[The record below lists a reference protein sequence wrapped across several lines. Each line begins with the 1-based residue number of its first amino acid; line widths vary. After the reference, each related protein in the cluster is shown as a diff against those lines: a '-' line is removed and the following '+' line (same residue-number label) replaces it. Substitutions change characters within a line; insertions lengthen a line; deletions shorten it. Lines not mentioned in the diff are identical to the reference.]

1 MSEGKLEISNQAV
14 SIGMKLPLAKQTE
27 KPKALVVG
35 LGRVGREIAKR
46 LHSSWRV
53 IAIDKDA
60 EVVEQYRQSLDENAE
75 VEVLCGDVSSLLV
88 LRRAKA
94 NEVKM
99 AVAVLGDDEATE
111 IFCNL
116 MQKEF
121 SVPFLYAQVISEEKA
136 PIIKKTG
143 AEVSCRSSVMASVML
158 AQIDS
163 SRKIADNIG
172 LGMGEISEVKIL
184 PHSAVIGRSLMQL
197 HPQAYL
203 VGAIYRGGKL
213 VVPHGNT
220 VFEAEDRV
228 VLIGDPVVL
237 PRVAAYF
244 RSGFS
249 NFPMPYGSQFMTLG
263 YGEKPP
269 VEVETEAVWLAKSVK
284 DDDKADIEPLAWQ
297 VPGKKQSDLYKILE
311 ENDCGCLVVP
321 STSFNMWQTMGLLN
335 CKLMELLNKA
345 NRPCLVARGSFPYK
359 RIVHVVTPE
368 HPRSLELALGL
379 VRSLGVP
386 FICLAV
392 KPEEMVAG
400 EEQNKELQNS
410 LQKAVKIA
418 SLYSVTAESVCL
430 DGNPVHKVVEFLQAS
445 DLLVIAHRQ
454 NHRFS
459 LISPDVSRQIIMRAD
474 CSVMVLPHGGKID
487 YAKSVNV
494 NGGGAQ

>member
-1 MSEGKLEISNQAV
+1 MSEAKPEIQNQAV
-14 SIGMKLPLAKQTE
+14 AIGMKLPLAKKTE
-27 KPKALVVG
+27 KPKALVAG
-35 LGRVGREIAKR
+35 LGRTGREVAKR
-46 LHSSWRV
+46 LRSSWQV

-60 EVVEQYRQSLDENAE
+60 EAVEQYRQSLGENAE
-75 VEVLCGDVSSLLV
+75 DEIICGDVSSLLV
-88 LRRAKA
+88 LQRAKA
-94 NEVKM
+94 ADVRM
-99 AVAVLGDDEATE
+99 AIAVLGDDEAAE

-121 SVPFLYAQVISEEKA
+121 SIPFLYTQVVSEEKMVA
-136 PIIKKTG
+136 LKKTG

-203 VGAIYRGGKL
+203 VGAIYRDGKL

-220 VFEAEDRV
+220 VFEADDRV
-228 VLIGDPVVL
+228 VLIGDPIVL

-263 YGEKPP
+263 YEGKPP
-269 VEVETEAVWLAKSVK
+269 VEIEAEAAWLAKSVK
-284 DDDKADIEPLAWQ
+284 DEDEVHIKPLAWQ
-297 VPGKKQSDLYKILE
+297 VPGHKTSDLYKVLE
-311 ENDCGCLVVP
+311 ENDCGCLVIP
-321 STSFNMWQTMGLLN
+321 DAPFNWWQLMGLFN
-335 CKLMELLNKA
+335 YKITDLLNKA
-345 NRPCLVARGSFPYK
+345 NRPCLIARGSFPYK

-379 VRSLGVP
+379 VRSLGLP

-400 EEQNKELQNS
+400 EEQNQELQNS

-418 SLYSVTAESVCL
+418 SLYSVTAESVCVN
-430 DGNPVHKVVEFLQAS
+430 GNPVHKVVEFLQNS

-459 LISPDVSRQIIMRAD
+459 LIAPDVSRQIIMRSS
-474 CSVMVLPHGGKID
+474 CSVMVLPHGGKTD
-487 YAKSVNV
+487 YAKLANG
-494 NGGGAQ
+494 NGGRGH

>member
-1 MSEGKLEISNQAV
+1 MSENKSEMSNKAV

-27 KPKALVVG
+27 KPKALVAG
-35 LGRVGREIAKR
+35 LGRAGREVARR
-46 LHSSWRV
+46 LRSSWRIV
-53 IAIDKDA
+53 AIDKNA
-60 EVVEQYRQSLDENAE
+60 EVVEQYRQSLGENIDE
-75 VEVLCGDVSSLLV
+75 EVLCGDVSSLLV
-88 LRRAKA
+88 LRRAGA

-99 AVAVLGDDEATE
+99 AVGVLGDDEATE
-111 IFCNL
+111 VFCNL

-121 SVPFLYAQVISEEKA
+121 GVPFLYAQVIGEEKIA
-136 PIIKKTG
+136 AIKKTG

-163 SRKIADNIG
+163 SRKIAENIG
-172 LGMGEISEVKIL
+172 LGIGEISEVKIL

-220 VFEAEDRV
+220 VFEADDRV

-269 VEVETEAVWLAKSVK
+269 IKVETEAVWLAKSVK
-284 DDDKADIEPLAWQ
+284 DDEEADIEPLAWQ
-297 VPGKKQSDLYKILE
+297 ASGNKQSDLHKILE
-311 ENDCGCLVVP
+311 KDDCGCLVVP
-321 STSFNMWQTMGLLN
+321 STSCNIWQIMGLLN
-335 CKLMELLNKA
+335 CKLMDLLNKA

-359 RIVHVVTPE
+359 RVVHVVTPE

-386 FICLAV
+386 FMCLAV

-400 EEQNKELQNS
+400 EEQNQDLQNS

-430 DGNPVHKVVEFLQAS
+430 EGNPVHKVVEFLQTS

-459 LISPDVSRQIIMRAD
+459 LISPDVSRQIILRTN
-474 CSVMVLPHGGKID
+474 CSVMVLPHGGKTD
-487 YAKSVNV
+487 YAKSVKE

>member
-1 MSEGKLEISNQAV
+1 MSEGKLEISNQVV

-46 LHSSWRV
+46 LHSSWCV

-60 EVVEQYRQSLDENAE
+60 EVVEQYRQSLGENAE

-136 PIIKKTG
+136 PI
-143 AEVSCRSSVMASVML
+143 
-158 AQIDS
+158 
-163 SRKIADNIG
+163 IG

-297 VPGKKQSDLYKILE
+297 VPGKKQSDLHKILE

-459 LISPDVSRQIIMRAD
+459 LISPDVSRQIIMRAG

>member
-1 MSEGKLEISNQAV
+1 MSENKSEMSNKAV

-27 KPKALVVG
+27 KPRALVAG
-35 LGRVGREIAKR
+35 LGQAGREVARR
-46 LHSSWRV
+46 LRSSWRIV
-53 IAIDKDA
+53 AIDKNA
-60 EVVEQYRQSLDENAE
+60 EVVEQYRQSLGENIDD
-75 VEVLCGDVSSLLV
+75 EVLCGDVSSLLV
-88 LRRAKA
+88 LRRAGA

-121 SVPFLYAQVISEEKA
+121 GVPFLYAQVIGEEKIA
-136 PIIKKTG
+136 AIKKTG
-143 AEVSCRSSVMASVML
+143 AEVSCRSSVTASVML

-163 SRKIADNIG
+163 SRKIAENIG
-172 LGMGEISEVKIL
+172 LGIGEISEVKIL

-228 VLIGDPVVL
+228 VLIGDPLVL

-269 VEVETEAVWLAKSVK
+269 IEVETEAVWLAKSVK
-284 DDDKADIEPLAWQ
+284 DDEEVDIEPLAWQ
-297 VPGKKQSDLYKILE
+297 APGNKQSDLHTILE
-311 ENDCGCLVVP
+311 KYDCGCLVVP
-321 STSFNMWQTMGLLN
+321 SVSCNMWQIMGILN
-335 CKLMELLNKA
+335 CKLMDLLNKA
-345 NRPCLVARGSFPYK
+345 NRPCLIARGSFPYK

-386 FICLAV
+386 FMCLAV

-400 EEQNKELQNS
+400 EEQNQDLQNS

-430 DGNPVHKVVEFLQAS
+430 EGNPVHKVVEFLQTS

-459 LISPDVSRQIIMRAD
+459 LISPDVSRQIILRTN
-474 CSVMVLPHGGKID
+474 CSVMVLPHGGKTD
-487 YAKSVNV
+487 YAKSVKE